1 MLTLCEKRV
10 CKSTHGNDVNF
21 DGGYGEDSDFG
32 MSLSKIGVI
41 VLANPLRLIYT

>member
-10 CKSTHGNDVNF
+10 CKCGNDVNF